1 VKTAAHIRTS
11 GAQPLDSDKQVNR
24 KNVVSVEGLLN
35 RIFPIAPLAAGL
47 YKPQITQITQ
57 IFCILFL
64 YSVVYFHGKSYMVF
78 SYLQLRQN
86 EQWVNRL
93 KR

>member
-1 VKTAAHIRTS
+1 MKTAAHIKTN
-11 GAQPLDSDKQVNR
+11 GDQPLDSEKQVNR

-57 IFCILFL
+57 IFLFFL
-64 YSVVYFHGKSYMVF
+64 RVPSRVFAANFHS
-78 SYLQLRQN
+78 SSS
-86 EQWVNRL
+86 
-93 KR
+93 